1 MESEVHCQKAG
12 GLHICSQIYRLHPVH
27 PFSIVDTAS
36 KAPVG
41 EA

>member
-1 MESEVHCQKAG
+1 MSAHRYTGFQV
-12 GLHICSQIYRLHPVH
+12 HPVR